1 MVQESNRKVEVVQ
14 QKTAVMHLLHL
25 LLLFGKFDE
34 SLSKQLN
41 TLLGGLESYCHDIDI
56 VPAGSDF
63 SNHAIGQI

>member
-1 MVQESNRKVEVVQ
+1 
-14 QKTAVMHLLHL
+14 MHLMHL

-56 VPAGSDF
+56 APAGSDF